1 MCVHTAA
8 EWSAPWPRL
17 CRSPAAWRLNYPWDE
32 LCGKLS
38 LIELLK
44 WIASLFIRQIKR
56 GEITGSWQRVLAR
69 CTGAFVINWPLF
81 CSSGHHG
88 WTFAKITWHLSVMFM
103 IVMLIF
109 DEAWVSHSTA
119 VQISCVPSKIDSI
132 KRKTLMLEVY
142 IYILSWPVQGTHSTF
157 KGQVYTVD
165 KIKAIFSEDTVS
177 FYDLIRPCCSW
188 NAIIKLQSYDI
199 TTAWL
204 VGCND
209 SPGAASIMIF

>member
-1 MCVHTAA
+1 MNCFFIHSTNKA
-8 EWSAPWPRL
+8 EWNNGL
-17 CRSPAAWRLNYPWDE
+17 LAAGAGAVHGCICY
-32 LCGKLS
+32 KL
-38 LIELLK
+38 
-44 WIASLFIRQIKR
+44 
-56 GEITGSWQRVLAR
+56 T
-69 CTGAFVINWPLF
+69 LF

-88 WTFAKITWHLSVMFM
+88 WTFAKITWHLSVTFM

-209 SPGAASIMIF
+209 SPGAAPIMIFWEGTTPTWRYQTVLTAESKNKNNTI